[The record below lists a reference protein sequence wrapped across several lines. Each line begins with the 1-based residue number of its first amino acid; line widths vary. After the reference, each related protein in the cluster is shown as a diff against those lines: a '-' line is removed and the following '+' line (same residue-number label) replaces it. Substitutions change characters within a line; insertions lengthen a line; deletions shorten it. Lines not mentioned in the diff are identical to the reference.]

1 MLSKLFHAFRVP
13 TFRQIAS
20 PDPLPMGSGWPI
32 PLQPDGEKPLAG
44 PGALAY
50 NPPAFLKMKRLLS
63 CLLGIL
69 ACAGSLPA
77 QNSVFAGS
85 EDFDRFARK
94 LRESAL
100 SSIEPRVI
108 VPTTSGFRGISG
120 RYPWKMNVVT
130 TVFWAGESATQN
142 NPVHNRSSSW
152 DANWAYNFGGF
163 DNPDPSQRQNFMPIN
178 FVPNENP
185 FYFALPYNDVSGG
198 RHKPEAR
205 TVIPW
210 FAQVFERDG
219 KSVCHNRWIAI
230 RKGNRVC
237 YAQWSDCGP
246 FSTDHWEYV
255 FGNQMPAPNR
265 NRGAGL
271 DVSPSVRDYLGM
283 GSMDVVDWKFV
294 EARDVPVGPW
304 ARIGSNNT
312 VLARLQRTN
321 QTVVNAA
328 PALKAATKSKANI
341 AADAPTVVN
350 Q

>member
-1 MLSKLFHAFRVP
+1 MRFQRSFFAKIEPADDADAGTRWREGLHSR
-13 TFRQIAS
+13 
-20 PDPLPMGSGWPI
+20 
-32 PLQPDGEKPLAG
+32 GEKALAG
-44 PGALAY
+44 PGLLAY
-50 NPPAFLKMKRLLS
+50 KRPEFLKMNRLIL

-69 ACAGSLPA
+69 VCVGPLRA
-77 QNSVFAGS
+77 QTSVFSGS

-100 SSIEPRVI
+100 SSIEPRVV
-108 VPTTSGFRGISG
+108 VPTTSALRGISG
-120 RYPWKMNVVT
+120 RYPWKMNIVT
-130 TVFWAGESATQN
+130 TIFWVGESATQN

-152 DANWAYNFGGF
+152 DADWAYNFGGY
-163 DNPDPSQRQNFMPIN
+163 DNPDPGQRRNFMPAA

-219 KSVCHNRWIAI
+219 RSVCQNRWIAV

-246 FSTDHWEYV
+246 FRTDHWEYV
-255 FGNQMPAPNR
+255 FGNETPKPNL

-283 GSMDVVDWKFV
+283 SSTDVVDWKFV

-312 VLARLQRTN
+312 VLARLQRSS
-321 QTVVNAA
+321 QPVVNAA
-328 PALKAATKSKANI
+328 PALKSRAKSGSAAEL
-341 AADAPTVVN
+341 PTVVN

>member
-1 MLSKLFHAFRVP
+1 MKWL
-13 TFRQIAS
+13 
-20 PDPLPMGSGWPI
+20 I
-32 PLQPDGEKPLAG
+32 P
-44 PGALAY
+44 Y
-50 NPPAFLKMKRLLS
+50 
-63 CLLGIL
+63 LLGIL
-69 ACAGSLPA
+69 ACVGSLRA
-77 QNSVFAGS
+77 QTSVFSGS

-100 SSIEPRVI
+100 SSLEPRVV
-108 VPTTSGFRGISG
+108 VPTTSSFRGISG
-120 RYPWKMNVVT
+120 RYPWKMNIVT
-130 TVFWAGESATQN
+130 TVFWVGENATVN

-152 DANWAYNFGGF
+152 DADWAYNFGGY
-163 DNPDPSQRQNFMPIN
+163 DNPDPSQRRNFMPAA

-198 RHKPEAR
+198 HHKPEAR
-205 TVIPW
+205 SVIPW
-210 FAQVFERDG
+210 FAQAYTDDG
-219 KSVCHNRWIAI
+219 KSVCRNRWIAV

-246 FSTDHWEYV
+246 FRTDHWEYV
-255 FGNQMPAPNR
+255 FGNETPKPNL

-304 ARIGSNNT
+304 ARIGTNNT
-312 VLARLQRTN
+312 VLARLQRTS
-321 QTVVNAA
+321 QPVVSAA
-328 PALKAATKSKANI
+328 PVIKAGKSKVNLTAET
-341 AADAPTVVN
+341 PTVSN

>member
-1 MLSKLFHAFRVP
+1 MRFQRSFFAKIEPADDADAGTRWREGLHSR
-13 TFRQIAS
+13 
-20 PDPLPMGSGWPI
+20 
-32 PLQPDGEKPLAG
+32 GEKALAG
-44 PGALAY
+44 PGLLAY
-50 NPPAFLKMKRLLS
+50 KRPEFLKMNRLIL

-69 ACAGSLPA
+69 VCVGPLRA
-77 QNSVFAGS
+77 QTSVFSGS

-100 SSIEPRVI
+100 SSIEPRVV
-108 VPTTSGFRGISG
+108 VPTTSALRGISG
-120 RYPWKMNVVT
+120 RYPWKMNIVT
-130 TVFWAGESATQN
+130 TIFWVGESATQN

-152 DANWAYNFGGF
+152 DADWAYNFGGY
-163 DNPDPSQRQNFMPIN
+163 DNPDPGQRRNFMPAA

-219 KSVCHNRWIAI
+219 RSVCQNRWIAV

-246 FSTDHWEYV
+246 FRTDHWEYV
-255 FGNQMPAPNR
+255 FGNEMPKPNL

-283 GSMDVVDWKFV
+283 SSTDVVDWKFV

-312 VLARLQRTN
+312 VLARLQRN
-321 QTVVNAA
+321 SLPVVNAA
-328 PALKAATKSKANI
+328 PALKSSRSKANI
-341 AADAPTVVN
+341 TAELPTVVN